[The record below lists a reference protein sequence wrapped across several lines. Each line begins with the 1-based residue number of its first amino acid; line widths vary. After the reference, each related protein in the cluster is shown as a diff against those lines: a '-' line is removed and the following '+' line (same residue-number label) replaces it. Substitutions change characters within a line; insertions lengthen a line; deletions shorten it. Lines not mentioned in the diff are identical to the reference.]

1 MINFYYYTWLLISR
15 VHSYPCTYFAI
26 ITGDLVHNLATS
38 SDKTSTSAAIRNA
51 DDYLCRES
59 KAAATGRPSGLDR
72 TVINRDPPRAKN
84 TGHGSAAAAP
94 TDDMGIVY
102 SRVAVLPQLSF
113 FFYSGGE
120 RDRGGVGW
128 GEVGKEREKRD
139 RESK

>member
-1 MINFYYYTWLLISR
+1 MINFYYYTWSLISR
-15 VHSYPCTYFAI
+15 VDYIKYPCTYFAI

-38 SDKTSTSAAIRNA
+38 NDKTSTSAAIRNA
-51 DDYLCRES
+51 DDYLRRES
-59 KAAATGRPSGLDR
+59 KAAATGRPSGQDR

-102 SRVAVLPQLSF
+102 NRVAVLPHLSF

-120 RDRGGVGW
+120 RDGGG
-128 GEVGKEREKRD
+128 GEVEEEREKRD